1 MSKTLVNFLVEQAD
15 LDRFDSVV
23 SMLGRTRTSVLTEMM
38 RMFCTEQVVA
48 VEQRNRNPDVSYRDS
63 LAQEHGSDAGKYSLI
78 LANPPFAGSLDYDA
92 TAKDLQQIVKT
103 KKTELLFMALFL
115 SGDDGSWV
123 LVCLIRFS
131 RSPSTSSGS

>member
-48 VEQRNRNPDVSYRDS
+48 VEKRNRKLEQLNQALTQQHMLQAQADHSLLRNRPICPDYPDMGPPS
-63 LAQEHGSDAGKYSLI
+63 L
-78 LANPPFAGSLDYDA
+78 FF
-92 TAKDLQQIVKT
+92 T
-103 KKTELLFMALFL
+103 
-115 SGDDGSWV
+115 DGHDE
-123 LVCLIRFS
+123 F
-131 RSPSTSSGS
+131 

>member
-48 VEQRNRNPDVSYRDS
+48 VEQRNRKLEQLN
-63 LAQEHGSDAGKYSLI
+63 Q
-78 LANPPFAGSLDYDA
+78 
-92 TAKDLQQIVKT
+92 
-103 KKTELLFMALFL
+103 ALEAVWKI
-115 SGDDGSWV
+115 G
-123 LVCLIRFS
+123 
-131 RSPSTSSGS
+131 